1 MGRAIRARPPR
12 GELGGPALY
21 KEVLDSMT
29 NNVAHLLNKGRSVRG
44 VAMVCAAL
52 GLAAMVAGTPASA
65 QDPAAKAPAAK
76 APAAGA
82 APAAKGAP
90 AAGGAASAE
99 KKSAWVK
106 LCEKAPFNTKDKDG
120 KEVKNEKNICLTH
133 HERLDGNTGMVMVSA
148 AIREIE
154 GIDKKSMMV
163 MVPLGMALPPGLRA
177 AVYTKEQWAQAAK
190 NEKIDEKTL
199 KPIALKFSLCHA
211 AGCTAEVEASP
222 EIIEQMKTG
231 GGIMVIAMNAAAQP
245 IGFPVPLDGF
255 PEAFS
260 GKPVDNKEY
269 AKARGQLMAQIRERQ
284 QAALEKYKAE
294 QMKNLP
300 APPPGADT
308 GAAPATKAAA
318 PAAKK

>member
-1 MGRAIRARPPR
+1 M
-12 GELGGPALY
+12 
-21 KEVLDSMT
+21 
-29 NNVAHLLNKGRSVRG
+29 
-44 VAMVCAAL
+44 CAAL
-52 GLAAMVAGTPASA
+52 GFAAMIAGTPAFA
-65 QDPAAKAPAAK
+65 QAPAAPAAKQPAAKADAK
-76 APAAGA
+76 APAAG
-82 APAAKGAP
+82 GAP
-90 AAGGAASAE
+90 
-99 KKSAWVK
+99 KSAWVK

-133 HERLDGNTGMVMVSA
+133 HERLDGSTGMVMVSA

-154 GIDKKSMMV
+154 GSDKKSLMV

-177 AVYTKEQWAQAAK
+177 AVYTKDQWGQAAK
-190 NEKIDEKTL
+190 NEKVDEKTL
-199 KPIALKFSLCHA
+199 KPISLKFSLCHA
-211 AGCTAEVEASP
+211 AGCTAEVEATP
-222 EIIEQMKTG
+222 EIIEQMKVG
-231 GGIMVIAMNAAAQP
+231 GGIMVIAMNAGAQP

-255 PEAFS
+255 PEAYA

-300 APPPGADT
+300 PAPPG
-308 GAAPATKAAA
+308 GAPAAAAA

>member
-1 MGRAIRARPPR
+1 
-12 GELGGPALY
+12 
-21 KEVLDSMT
+21 MT
-29 NNVAHLLNKGRSVRG
+29 NIVAHLLDKGRHARG
-44 VAMVCAAL
+44 VAVCAAL
-52 GLAAMVAGTPASA
+52 AIAAVIAGGPAHA
-65 QDPAAKAPAAK
+65 QAPAAK
-76 APAAGA
+76 QAAPAAKPAA

-90 AAGGAASAE
+90 AAGDAAAS
-99 KKSAWVK
+99 KSAWVK
-106 LCEKAPFNTKDKDG
+106 LCEKAPFNHKDKDG
-120 KEVKNEKNICLTH
+120 KDVKEEKNICLTH

-154 GIDKKSMMV
+154 GSDKRSLMV

-177 AVYTKEQWAQAAK
+177 AVYTKDQWGKAAK

-211 AGCTAEVEASP
+211 AGCTAEVEATAD
-222 EIIEQMKTG
+222 ILEQMKVG
-231 GGIMVIAMNAAAQP
+231 GGIMVIAMNAGAQP

-255 PEAFS
+255 PEAYA

-300 APPPGADT
+300 APPA
-308 GAAPATKAAA
+308 GAAAPAA

>member
-1 MGRAIRARPPR
+1 
-12 GELGGPALY
+12 
-21 KEVLDSMT
+21 MT
-29 NNVAHLLNKGRSVRG
+29 NKVAHLVDKGRGARG
-44 VAMVCAAL
+44 LAAVCAAL
-52 GLAAMVAGTPASA
+52 GLVAMVASSPASA
-65 QDPAAKAPAAK
+65 QTPAAKPAAKA
-76 APAAGA
+76 A
-82 APAAKGAP
+82 APAAKGAA
-90 AAGGAASAE
+90 AAGAD

-106 LCEKAPFNTKDKDG
+106 LCEKAPFNHKDKDG
-120 KEVKNEKNICLTH
+120 KDVKEEKNICLTH
-133 HERLDGNTGMVMVSA
+133 HERLDGSTGMVMVSA

-154 GIDKKSMMV
+154 GADKKSLMV

-177 AVYTKEQWAQAAK
+177 AVYTKDQWAKAAK

-199 KPIALKFSLCHA
+199 KPVALRFSLCHA
-211 AGCTAEVEASP
+211 AGCTAEVEATS
-222 EIIEQMKTG
+222 EIVEQMKTG
-231 GGIMVIAMNAAAQP
+231 GGIMVIAMNAGAQP

-255 PEAFS
+255 AEAYA

-300 APPPGADT
+300 TPPAGA
-308 GAAPATKAAA
+308 AAA

>member
-1 MGRAIRARPPR
+1 
-12 GELGGPALY
+12 
-21 KEVLDSMT
+21 MT
-29 NNVAHLLNKGRSVRG
+29 NNVAHLLNKGRSARG
-44 VAMVCAAL
+44 VAAVCAAL
-52 GLAAMVAGTPASA
+52 GLAAMIAGTPAFA
-65 QDPAAKAPAAK
+65 QAPAAPAAKAPAAK
-76 APAAGA
+76 ADAK
-82 APAAKGAP
+82 APAAA
-90 AAGGAASAE
+90 AAGD

-106 LCEKAPFNTKDKDG
+106 LCEKAPFNHKDKDG
-120 KEVKNEKNICLTH
+120 KDVKEEKNICLTH
-133 HERLDGNTGMVMVSA
+133 HERLDGTTGMVMVSA

-154 GIDKKSMMV
+154 GSDKKSLMV

-177 AVYTKEQWAQAAK
+177 AVYTKDQWAQAAK

-199 KPIALKFSLCHA
+199 KPVALKFSLCHA
-211 AGCTAEVEASP
+211 AGCTAEVDATAD
-222 EIIEQMKTG
+222 IVEQMKTG
-231 GGIMVIAMNAAAQP
+231 GGIMVIAMNAGAQP

-255 PEAFS
+255 AEAYA

-300 APPPGADT
+300 AQPGGA
-308 GAAPATKAAA
+308 AAPAAAPAA